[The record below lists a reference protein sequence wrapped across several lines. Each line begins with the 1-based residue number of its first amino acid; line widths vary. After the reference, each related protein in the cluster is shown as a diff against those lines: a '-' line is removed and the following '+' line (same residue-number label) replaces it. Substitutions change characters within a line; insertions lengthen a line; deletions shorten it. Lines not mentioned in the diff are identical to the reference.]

1 MNYPIT
7 HMSITEN
14 VTLVTLIAIPT
25 SQRVLASIFLA
36 LAKKDI
42 NVDMISQTSPLKGT
56 INLSFTI
63 PDSDLFAAIQALKD
77 FKSSIPSLR
86 IEVNSNNTKISLYGE
101 DMKITP
107 GSAAS
112 TMAVLCENNIDIVM
126 ITTSEVDISYL
137 IYASDQEKATELFQG
152 IYSGIVLYQ
161 LTSL

>member
-1 MNYPIT
+1 MNHPIT
-7 HMSITEN
+7 QMSVTEN
-14 VTLVTLIAIPT
+14 VTLITLISIPT
-25 SQRVLASIFLA
+25 SQRVLAKIFTS
-36 LAKKDI
+36 LAKKNI
-42 NVDMISQTSPLKGT
+42 NGDMISQTSPLKGT

-77 FKSSIPSLR
+77 FKTSIPSLR

-112 TMAVLCENNIDIVM
+112 TMDVLCNNEIDIVM

-137 IYASDQEKATELFQG
+137 IYASDQEKAIELFKTL
-152 IYSGIVLYQ
+152 INE
-161 LTSL
+161 

>member
-1 MNYPIT
+1 MNHPIT
-7 HMSITEN
+7 HMSVTEN
-14 VTLVTLIAIPT
+14 VTLITLISIPT
-25 SQRVLASIFLA
+25 SQRVLAKIFTSLA
-36 LAKKDI
+36 SKNI

-77 FKSSIPSLR
+77 FKTSIPSLR

-112 TMAVLCENNIDIVM
+112 TMEVLCQNEIDIVM

-137 IYASDQEKATELFQG
+137 IYASDQEKASELFKTL
-152 IYSGIVLYQ
+152 INK
-161 LTSL
+161 